1 MWILE
6 LQLNLSV
13 FCGKNYTH
21 LPISPALFVLKGIF
35 KITFK
40 NIYNIRVDITLT
52 I

>member
-21 LPISPALFVLKGIF
+21 LPISPALFVLK
-35 KITFK
+35 ITFK